1 MIKIAIFCFILLFSA
16 NSIASNIIP
25 VGNDNNLLYYKI
37 GGSNGFSLPPVSD
50 TDSMNLNTSANLGL
64 GFSCSAFNPA
74 LSISNSINDLKDST
88 ENITHDIVTNAT
100 GSLIMMPL
108 YELAKI
114 NPTLYSLLN
123 NQLLSANH
131 KLEVSTKSCDVDKEQ
146 IDRGENPYQDWGKIA
161 VNDQWKKQL
170 SFAAMGNADINHS
183 KKEIEAHSG
192 DEGVAWTSGKKE
204 NDGTVHAGGKGQP
217 PVYVIADTVK
227 AGYNVMQNKNLDND
241 TTASGD
247 LIRYFATP
255 HAAIDWVTSVVG
267 DQVIT
272 TCNDEEC
279 KKKQG
284 SIVGHGLLPRVMSC
298 DQDKENCVTTIRDH
312 LGQLVSNGESQTSIN
327 LENVSAGGIAISPD
341 AINSIRTMEPTQQSI
356 IINKLAQEIAAQRV
370 IDKALVARTILAT
383 GAQVP
388 VISANHPAQILIHR
402 AMNQLDEDIKSLAF
416 ESQIRKQMMSDTLS
430 QVLAY
435 SNNQQRKVLHAAP
448 VSPTQPLMEN
458 SAQKDKLQ

>member
-1 MIKIAIFCFILLFSA
+1 MIKIFTSCFILLFSV
-16 NSIASNIIP
+16 NSIASSIIP
-25 VGNDNNLLYYKI
+25 VGNDNNVLYYKI

-50 TDSMNLNTSANLGL
+50 TDSINLNTTTNLGL
-64 GFSCSAFNPA
+64 GYSCSLFNPA

-88 ENITHDIVTNAT
+88 ENITRDIVTNAT

-108 YELAKI
+108 YELAKM
-114 NPTLYSLLN
+114 NPTLYALLN

-131 KLEVSTKSCDVDKEQ
+131 KLEISTKSCDIDKEQ

-183 KKEIEAHSG
+183 KKEIDTHSG
-192 DEGVAWTSGKKE
+192 DDGVTWTNGKKE
-204 NDGTVHAGGKGQP
+204 NDGTLHAGGKGQP

-227 AGYNVMQNKNLDND
+227 AGYNAMQDKN
-241 TTASGD
+241 GD
-247 LIRYFATP
+247 LIHYFATSK
-255 HAAIDWVTSVVG
+255 AAIDWITSIVG

-272 TCNDEEC
+272 TCNDEDC
-279 KKKQG
+279 KSKQG

-298 DQDKENCVTTIRDH
+298 DQDNENCVTTIRDH
-312 LGQLVSNGESQTSIN
+312 LGQLVRNNESQTSTN
-327 LENVSAGGIAISPD
+327 LDNVSAGGIAMSPD
-341 AINSIRTMEPTQQSI
+341 AINSIRTMEPAQQAI
-356 IINKLAQEIAAQRV
+356 IINKLSQEIAAQRV
-370 IDKALVARTILAT
+370 IDKALIARDLLAT

-388 VISANHPAQILIHR
+388 VIAANHPAQLLIHR

-416 ESQIRKQMMSDTLS
+416 ESQIRKQMISDTLS

-435 SNNQQRKVLHAAP
+435 SNTQQRKVLHTAP
-448 VSPTQPLMEN
+448 VSPAQPLMEN
-458 SAQKDKLQ
+458 SAQKDKPQ